1 MKKNRKN
8 NKTKKYLTNFRNKM
22 IKASRSKDYFIKMFN
37 DVTKVECII
46 YSILA
51 LCILFVNPLS
61 PDPFMLFVIEC
72 VIYIIINLI
81 VLLWFSYLINDCAN
95 HKKHLNKFEQIQTAL
110 NVNGNNITI
119 AYIERYIEEYKF
131 QKNEHLEEIIWGVIA
146 LVSCVILSL

>member
-81 VLLWFSYLINDCAN
+81 VLLWFSYLINDCDN

>member
-1 MKKNRKN
+1 MKKLDKN
-8 NKTKKYLTNFRNKM
+8 KKHLTNFRNKM

-51 LCILFVNPLS
+51 LCILFVNPWS
-61 PDPFMLFVIEC
+61 PDSFMLFVIEC
-72 VIYIIINLI
+72 AIYIIINLI
-81 VLLWFSYLINDCAN
+81 VLLWFSYLINDCDN
-95 HKKHLNKFEQIQTAL
+95 HKNHLNKFEQIQTAL

-131 QKNEHLEEIIWGVIA
+131 QKNEHLEGIIWGVIA